1 MDGSDGEAAE
11 DLVAP
16 SCTDGDVVVTS
27 ASSRSEA
34 LPTLAPS
41 PASWSDLWNIPDET
55 AVHTLFLALGGT
67 PARLGRNASALE
79 AMAYDLCQS
88 GSCSLD
94 QLAQLCLLL

>member
-34 LPTLAPS
+34 LPTLAP
-41 PASWSDLWNIPDET
+41 WNIPDET
-55 AVHTLFLALGGT
+55 AAHTLFLALGGT